1 MAFYRSKTTQDG
13 TWRTETGHAFARPQR
28 FEALDGWRGLCA
40 LFVAIMH
47 FPAASPLT
55 QHAFFG
61 NAWLFATAVLAV
73 IAVGKLAIEPE
84 ERHLS
89 RKFGSAWH
97 HYAKRVR
104 RWI

>member
-55 QHAFFG
+55 QNAFFG
-61 NAWLFATAVLAV
+61 NAWLFVDYFFVLSGFV
-73 IAVGKLAIEPE
+73 IANG
-84 ERHLS
+84 
-89 RKFGSAWH
+89 
-97 HYAKRVR
+97 YARSMSSGTSFAQFAVNR
-104 RWI
+104 F